1 MRRLI
6 AAAAVSGVLL
16 VSGCSSDAETTA
28 GADAAAT
35 PAVGASAGAAGVQDA
50 AAAADAA
57 LSGNT
62 AAICLQ
68 AQKTGGNAASNF
80 AQDLK
85 LLIDA
90 ESAKDKAAAEAAKS
104 KTSRDMSNYS
114 SALKD
119 MSAQVSDTT
128 VKKTLADMAAS
139 VDALKGD
146 VRKLDEAELGKLQT
160 TLSKACGGN

>member
-16 VSGCSSDAETTA
+16 VSGCSSDAKTTA

-35 PAVGASAGAAGVQDA
+35 PAVGASAGAAGVQD

-128 VKKTLADMAAS
+128 VKKTLAGMAAS

-146 VRKLDEAELGKLQT
+146 VRKLDEAELG
-160 TLSKACGGN
+160 

>member
-16 VSGCSSDAETTA
+16 VSGCSSDAKTTA

-35 PAVGASAGAAGVQDA
+35 PAVGASAGAAGVQD
-50 AAAADAA
+50 AAADAA

-128 VKKTLADMAAS
+128 VKKTLAGMAAS
-139 VDALKGD
+139 VDGLKGD